1 MLLQSKLREW
11 REEQARREGIESYK
25 ILSRATLDA
34 LVEARPESKEE
45 ILSIKGI
52 KEKKYQK
59 YGKAILA
66 IIQSVKES
74 SLDVSKNELENQ
86 DEEVQ
91 HEPLTVSQFLDG
103 LNTELSGMA
112 ARISGEVTSVDI
124 RERVVYFTLKDM
136 IDGSML
142 PCLIFRFAYQISGV
156 DIKIG
161 DQIIVEGAPEIYKPN
176 GRLSLKVGLIE
187 LAGEGILKKA
197 YDELYRKLEQEG
209 LMMEENKK
217 LLPGYPERVAL
228 ITSAQGAAIDDF
240 KMNLGNFGLKI
251 DFYPT
256 AVEGKK
262 AVFEILKAL
271 KYFRSRAELYDV
283 LVVVRGGGSL
293 ESLQAFN
300 NEVLVREVASFPI
313 PTLLGVG
320 HEKDITLA
328 ALVADKM
335 VSTPTATAKQLTV
348 EWNDGRQ
355 AIKNLSLKLPLI
367 FEQSLR
373 IKRNFLNASTG
384 TLLEALRG
392 IQKKSLR
399 VEQSFFVQLSRFDE
413 EIRRKQKESYLFEE
427 MLKSGFIEVKN
438 RLVKMLVSHEEQL
451 KIYDPRRVL
460 RLGYGLIKQGS
471 VLIKDSSKIKPGDIL
486 SIQLSKGGFEAM
498 VKKINK

>member
-25 ILSRATLDA
+25 ILSKATLDA

-45 ILSIKGI
+45 ILLIKGI

-59 YGKAILA
+59 YGKAILT

-74 SLDVSKNELENQ
+74 SFDASKNESE
-86 DEEVQ
+86 DYVEELS

-136 IDGSML
+136 LDGSML

-187 LAGEGILKKA
+187 LAGEGMLKKA

-209 LMMEENKK
+209 LMAAENKK
-217 LLPGYPERVAL
+217 YLSKYPERIAL

-271 KYFRSRAELYDV
+271 KYFRSKAELYDV

-335 VSTPTATAKQLTV
+335 VSTPTATAKELTA
-348 EWNDGRQ
+348 EWSESRQ
-355 AIKNLSLKLPLI
+355 AINNLSLKLPLI

-373 IKRNFLNASTG
+373 TKRNFLNTNTSI
-384 TLLEALRG
+384 LLEILRN
-392 IQKKSLR
+392 IQRQSLR
-399 VEQSFFVQLSRFDE
+399 IEQAFFVQVSRLDE
-413 EIRRKQKESYLFEE
+413 EIRRKKKESYLAEE
-427 MLKSGFIEVKN
+427 VLKNGFNEVKN
-438 RLVKMLVSHEEQL
+438 RLVKKLLSYEEQL
-451 KIYDPRRVL
+451 NIYDPRRVL
-460 RLGYGLIKQGS
+460 RLGYGLIKKGS
-471 VLIKDSSKIKPGDIL
+471 LLVKDSSKIGPGDIL
-486 SIQLSKGGFEAM
+486 SVQLSKGSFEAM

>member
-25 ILSRATLDA
+25 ILSKATLDA

-45 ILSIKGI
+45 ILLIKGI

-66 IIQSVKES
+66 IIESVKES
-74 SLDVSKNELENQ
+74 SVEKVDSELEEQ
-86 DEEVQ
+86 YEETS
-91 HEPLTVSQFLDG
+91 HNPLTVSQFLDS
-103 LNTELSGMA
+103 LNMELSGMA
-112 ARISGEVTSVDI
+112 ARITGEVTSVDV

-136 IDGSML
+136 FDGSML

-156 DIKIG
+156 EIQIG
-161 DQIIVEGAPEIYKPN
+161 DQIVVEGAPEIYKPN

-187 LAGEGILKKA
+187 LAGEGMLKKA
-197 YDELYRKLEQEG
+197 YDELYRKLQEEG
-209 LMMEENKK
+209 LMSEESKTD
-217 LLPGYPERVAL
+217 LPKYPERIAL
-228 ITSAQGAAIDDF
+228 VTSAQGAAIDDF

-271 KYFRSRAELYDV
+271 KYFRAQADRYDV
-283 LVVVRGGGSL
+283 LVMVRGGGSL

-300 NEVLVREVASFPI
+300 NEALVKEVASFPI

-335 VSTPTATAKQLTV
+335 VSTPTATAKELTTQWT
-348 EWNDGRQ
+348 EGRQ
-355 AIKNLSLKLPLI
+355 AIKNLSLKLPRI
-367 FEQSLR
+367 FEQILYQKKQFLNTGTSVLLEVLRLIQRKNLR
-373 IKRNFLNASTG
+373 I
-384 TLLEALRG
+384 
-392 IQKKSLR
+392 
-399 VEQSFFVQLSRFDE
+399 EQAFFVQIRRFEE
-413 EIRRKQKESYLFEE
+413 EINRKKKENSLRREV
-427 MLKSGFIEVKN
+427 LKSGFIEVFN
-438 RLVKMLVSHEEQL
+438 RAKRSILVYEEQL

-460 RLGYGLIKQGS
+460 QLGYGLVKKGTA
-471 VLIKDSSKIKPGDIL
+471 LIKDASKIVPGDIL
-486 SIQLSKGGFEAM
+486 SVQLGKGGFEAL